1 MVNIEKIAL
10 ILKCEKKIVLN
21 LSDEEIIFL
30 KDKIKELSEEDI
42 IPFIKNYISKLYR
55 EMGYDLNDII
65 ESCDIKFI

>member
-10 ILKCEKKIVLN
+10 ILKCEKKIILS

-30 KDKIKELSEEDI
+30 KDKIKELSKEDI

>member
-10 ILKCEKKIVLN
+10 ILKCEKKIILS
-21 LSDEEIIFL
+21 LSDEEIIAL
-30 KDKIKELSEEDI
+30 KDKIKELSKEDI
-42 IPFIKNYISKLYR
+42 IPFIKNYISKLYC

>member
-21 LSDEEIIFL
+21 LSDEEIIAL
-30 KDKIKELSEEDI
+30 KDKIKELSKEDI

-65 ESCDIKFI
+65 EDCDIKFI

>member
-21 LSDEEIIFL
+21 LSDEEIIAL

-65 ESCDIKFI
+65 EDCDIKFI

>member
-21 LSDEEIIFL
+21 LSDEEIIAL

>member
-10 ILKCEKKIVLN
+10 ILKCEKKIILS
-21 LSDEEIIFL
+21 LSDEEIIAL
-30 KDKIKELSEEDI
+30 KDKIKELSKEDI

-65 ESCDIKFI
+65 EDCDIKFI